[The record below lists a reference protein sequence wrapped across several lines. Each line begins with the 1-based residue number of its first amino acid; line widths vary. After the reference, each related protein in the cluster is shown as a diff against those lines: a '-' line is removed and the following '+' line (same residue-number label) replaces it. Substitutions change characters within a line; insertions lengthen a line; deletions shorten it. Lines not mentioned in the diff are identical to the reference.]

1 MYSSLHRISQSH
13 QFLTLSQNYI
23 IPTLVTPLLR
33 KQFSSC
39 IKPSSS
45 SPSVII
51 HKQEK
56 LSLSSSSTSLLLNSK
71 NEKDKYM
78 FYSTS
83 VASGSTINHHQSLNE
98 QQLKQQTLK
107 KIMTSEQQ
115 ELVKKNNQLMNSI
128 YKDLL
133 EFESSESEKLPASLI
148 TSLSTLKEVSEQLK
162 DSLFLLVVVGEFNSG
177 KSSFLNALLGNTYL
191 KEGITPTTSKIN
203 IIKFGEQVSQKQ
215 QRSNIDGQED
225 YELIQLPVN
234 WLKDIS
240 LVDTPGTNAVIK
252 GHQEITEHFIP
263 KSDLILFVTSVDRAF
278 SESEKTFLTQI
289 RQWGKKIIVVLSKAD
304 LVENNPMK
312 VNPREEL
319 DQVIHFIQDN
329 FNSQLGITP
338 TIFPVSAKQALKAKL
353 STNQQQQQQ
362 QQQELLLNNNDWKN
376 SKFSDLEQYILHT
389 LDSSQRLRLKLL
401 NPIGVAHNILNQFSK
416 EMHSR
421 SKVLSI
427 DVQTVKY
434 VNEQLDQ
441 FQSEMKK
448 DFDYH
453 LGRIENILLKME
465 TRANLFIDDQIK
477 LTNVFKLLTSNE
489 IKHKFEKEV
498 IGSTTHEIELQ
509 ISSLIDWIVEKNI
522 KQWSSIMDY
531 INQRSSS
538 RLEKVIGKV
547 NTSAGSGDFLYNRQT
562 MLNGIGNS
570 TTEALLKYDREKEA
584 TKITSDIKTAVFQTA
599 AIEVGVVGTMASLLT
614 TSLLDLTGI
623 LGMGALAFGGLAVI
637 PIKKSQLKKSIHLK
651 VSDLRSQLN
660 NIIQTEIEN
669 ELEMGVQKIRDGISP
684 YSSYIQFEEKKL
696 QKYESK
702 INDFNQ
708 QLSEL
713 KDECETLS
721 K

>member
-13 QFLTLSQNYI
+13 QLVTLSQNYI
-23 IPTLVTPLLR
+23 LPSIIPLLR
-33 KQFSSC
+33 KQQYTSC
-39 IKPSSS
+39 SIRKQSNY
-45 SPSVII
+45 
-51 HKQEK
+51 KQE
-56 LSLSSSSTSLLLNSK
+56 SLSSYLFKSDDQSSIK
-71 NEKDKYM
+71 NNDKYL
-78 FYSTS
+78 FYSTT
-83 VASGSTINHHQSLNE
+83 AAANSGSHPNSFINQSIND
-98 QQLKQQTLK
+98 QQQKQQTLK

-115 ELVKKNNQLMNSI
+115 ELVKKNNSLMNVI
-128 YKDLL
+128 VKDLTD
-133 EFESSESEKLPASLI
+133 FESSESEKLPESIMSSLK
-148 TSLSTLKEVSEQLK
+148 TLKEVSEQLK

-203 IIKFGEQVSQKQ
+203 IIKFGEQVQQKS
-215 QRSNIDGQED
+215 QRSSVEGQED
-225 YELIQLPVN
+225 YEMIQLPVN

-304 LVENNPMK
+304 LVEHNPMK

-329 FNSQLGITP
+329 FNSQLGLTP
-338 TIFPVSAKQALKAKL
+338 SIFPVSAKQALKAKL
-353 STNQQQQQQ
+353 SIGQQSQQQT
-362 QQQELLLNNNDWKN
+362 ELLNNSDWKN

-389 LDSSQRLRLKLL
+389 LDSSQRLKLKLL
-401 NPIGVAHNILNQFSK
+401 NPIGVAQNILNQFSK

-441 FQSEMKK
+441 FQVEMKK

-453 LGRIENILLKME
+453 LNRIENILLKME

-489 IKHKFEKEV
+489 IKLKFEKEV
-498 IGSTTHEIELQ
+498 IGSTTHEIEVQ

-522 KQWSSIMDY
+522 KQWSTIMDY

-547 NTSAGSGDFLYNRQT
+547 NKSAGSGDFLYTRQN
-562 MLNGIGNS
+562 MLNGIGTN
-570 TTEALLKYDREKEA
+570 TTEALLKYDKEKESI
-584 TKITSDIKTAVFQTA
+584 KIISEIKTAVFQTA
-599 AIEVGVVGTMASLLT
+599 AIEVGVVGSMATLLT

-660 NIIQTEIEN
+660 TIIQTEIEN
-669 ELEMGVQKIRDGISP
+669 ELEMGIQKIRDGISP

-708 QLSEL
+708 QLSDL
-713 KDECETLS
+713 KDECENLN